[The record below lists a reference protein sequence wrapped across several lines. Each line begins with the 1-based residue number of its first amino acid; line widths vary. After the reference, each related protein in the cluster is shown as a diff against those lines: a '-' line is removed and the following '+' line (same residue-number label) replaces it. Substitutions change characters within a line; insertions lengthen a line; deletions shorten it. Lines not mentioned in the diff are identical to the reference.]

1 MQKLIYINQ
10 ALTSAQ
16 NWLKTTD
23 SNTRDWNNNNNIYYR
38 SLVFTND
45 GHLLTH
51 GLDFSTAASWGVGLI
66 YNSSN
71 GVTASAIPTGND
83 ASGYFP
89 IYTRSGSEGNY
100 SIGVTWKK
108 VSEILS
114 SEFTGSTSITTVG
127 TITTGTWNGSTID
140 VAHGGT
146 GVGSLTS
153 GQVLI
158 GNGTNPVSTLGI
170 DTTVTQNS
178 NNLITSAAV
187 HAAIAASFA
196 ANDAMVFKGTIGTAE
211 TTPTPTVTSLPTS
224 GYSAGATYRVVTAG
238 TYAGKVC
245 EVGDLIIAIKDGP
258 SSGSSVIDADWTV
271 AQTNIDGALTTANL
285 TTTSSNLKRHVF
297 KDTDNYLYVNQI
309 LRKIQVGGVDKISET
324 STTALNFVNGDGI
337 AITYDNG
344 IKIAINNSVTAQ
356 STSNLYKITHN
367 AQGLITGSIAWDP
380 STITFANVY
389 TSRTGSTLANAVNLF
404 DPDGTA
410 ITIAAG
416 EGLNFFKDGSNLKI
430 GHSTTGASSVTAA
443 NRTYIK
449 SLTIDTW
456 GHITAVT
463 TGTETVVNTW
473 RPIYAYQLGE
483 NGTQSAT
490 QIRES
495 STGTKALSFGSDFL
509 AKDVDTSNSDGTLP
523 GSEIYL
529 AWAEVDANGNV
540 TYAI

>member
-23 SNTRDWNNNNNIYYR
+23 SNTRDWNNNDNIYYR

-71 GVTASAIPTGND
+71 GITASAIPTGND

-127 TITTGTWNGSTID
+127 TITTGTWNGSIID

-146 GVGSLTS
+146 GIGSLTS

-170 DTTVTQNS
+170 DTAVTQNS
-178 NNLITSAAV
+178 NNLITSNAV

-196 ANDAMVFKGTIGTAE
+196 ANDAMVFKGTIGAAGQS
-211 TTPTPTVTSLPTS
+211 PAPTVISLPTS
-224 GYSAGATYRVVTAG
+224 GYSAGDTYRVVTAD

-245 EVGDLIIAIKDGP
+245 EVGDLIIAIKDY
-258 SSGSSVIDADWTV
+258 SSSESGDADWTV

-285 TTTSSNLKRHVF
+285 TTTSSNLKRHIF

-309 LRKIQVGGVDKISET
+309 LRKIQVGGIDKVSET

-337 AITYDNG
+337 TITYDG
-344 IKIAINNSVTAQ
+344 GVKVAINNSITAQ
-356 STSNLYKITHN
+356 STSNLYKITHD
-367 AQGLITGSIAWDP
+367 AQGLITGSTAWDP

-416 EGLNFFKDGSNLKI
+416 EGLNFFKDGDNLKI
-430 GHSTTGASSVTAA
+430 GHSTTGATSIVEA

-473 RPIYAYQLGE
+473 RPIYAYQLEG

-495 STGTKALSFGSDFL
+495 NIGTNILSFGSDFL
-509 AKDVDTSNSDGTLP
+509 AKDVDTSNSGGTLP

-529 AWAEVDANGNV
+529 AWAEVDEHGNV